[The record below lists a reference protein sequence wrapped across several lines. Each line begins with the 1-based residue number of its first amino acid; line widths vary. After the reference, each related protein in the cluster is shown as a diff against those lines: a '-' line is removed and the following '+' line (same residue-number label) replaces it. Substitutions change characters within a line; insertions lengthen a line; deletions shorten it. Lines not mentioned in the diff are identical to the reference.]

1 MGAESGSAIASIPG
15 SGFASSTA
23 SGSNFF
29 NKSRRGISSSN
40 SSNKFSDLFGN
51 PIPLERRRLLNYTID
66 KILIGIE
73 PIGTDIGHKLSY
85 YTAGIRAAA
94 NIPTYLG
101 GGKFVYHLSCLLT
114 LGKTN
119 ETVILEFGAYYGSE
133 PGYKNYIHYVYD
145 AKNEGGLRF
154 SKMTESDYRSKVY
167 NGKKGA
173 IIINELF
180 VDNKMTFKELLEEC
194 KFGTSWKA
202 NDYNLATH
210 NCQDFIAK
218 VIEVLKVKRTEN
230 NETRYSHM
238 TGKLFYPP
246 VILKALEKNDMSKA
260 LKIAESIP
268 GINFY
273 VELGAYIYS
282 KVKKNSK

>member
-1 MGAESGSAIASIPG
+1 MGTESGSAIASIPG

-40 SSNKFSDLFGN
+40 SSNKFSNLFGD
-51 PIPLERRRLLNYTID
+51 PIPIERRRLLNDKID

-73 PIGTDIGHKLSY
+73 PIGPEFGHIISHY
-85 YTAGIRAAA
+85 AAGMKMQ
-94 NIPTYLG
+94 IPTYLG

-114 LGKTN
+114 LERTN
-119 ETVILEFGAYYGSE
+119 ETVILEFGAYYGGE
-133 PGYKNYIHYVYD
+133 PDYKNYIHYVYD
-145 AKNEGGLRF
+145 PKNDGGLRF
-154 SKMTESDYRSKVY
+154 SKMTESDYRSKVF

-173 IIINELF
+173 FVINEL
-180 VDNKMTFKELLEEC
+180 DINNKMTFDELLKEC
-194 KFGTSWKA
+194 KAGTSWKA

-218 VIEVLKVKRTEN
+218 VIEVLNVKRTLN

-238 TGKLFYPP
+238 TGKLYYPP
-246 VILKALEKNDMSKA
+246 VILRALEKNDMSLA
-260 LKIAESIP
+260 LKVAESIP

-273 VELGAYIYS
+273 VELGASIYS
-282 KVKKNSK
+282 KIKKNS

>member
-1 MGAESGSAIASIPG
+1 MGVDSGSVVASVPG

-40 SSNKFSDLFGN
+40 SSNKFSSLFGN
-51 PIPLERRRLLNYTID
+51 PIHLERSRLLNDSIE

-73 PIGTDIGHKLSY
+73 PIGTNFGHSLSY
-85 YTAGIRAAA
+85 YSAGFRANLPA
-94 NIPTYLG
+94 YFG
-101 GGKFVYHLSCLLT
+101 GGKFIYHLSCLLT
-114 LGKTN
+114 LKNTK
-119 ETVILEFGAYYGSE
+119 ETVILEYGAYHGGE
-133 PGYKNYIHYVYD
+133 PDYKNYIHYVYD
-145 AKNEGGLRF
+145 PKEEGGLRF
-154 SKMTESDYRSKVY
+154 SKMSESDYRSKVK

-173 IIINELF
+173 YIIDELII
-180 VDNKMTFKELLEEC
+180 DNKMTFNGLLQEC
-194 KFGTSWKA
+194 KSGTSWKA

-218 VIEVLKVKRTEN
+218 VIKILKVKRTIN
-230 NETRYSHM
+230 NETKFSHM

-246 VILKALEKNDMSKA
+246 VILKALEENDMSKA
-260 LKIAESIP
+260 LKVAESIP

-273 VELGAYIYS
+273 VEIGAFIYS
-282 KVKKNSK
+282 KVKKNS